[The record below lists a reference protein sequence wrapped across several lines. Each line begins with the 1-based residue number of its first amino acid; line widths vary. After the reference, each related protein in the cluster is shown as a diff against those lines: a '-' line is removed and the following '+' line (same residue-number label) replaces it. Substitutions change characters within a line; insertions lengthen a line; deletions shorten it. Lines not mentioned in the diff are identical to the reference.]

1 MDRRPPPRAPRAGQ
15 VASASPAPRGS
26 RPSTRQA
33 PAHPAR
39 STRFLHVPLPTPPA
53 STPLLVHPVPC
64 DHLRT
69 QRLCS
74 STGVAPGTGLASGKP
89 GIGITWRRGKRWR
102 RKAVARQQRPR
113 EEVTSNRLVSWVP
126 NTAFPPA
133 SLGQPHRPRK

>member
-15 VASASPAPRGS
+15 VASVSPAPRGS

-33 PAHPAR
+33 RAHPALFPR
-39 STRFLHVPLPTPPA
+39 LLHVQPPAPPA
-53 STPLLVHPVPC
+53 STPLPVHPGPC
-64 DHLRT
+64 DYLRT
-69 QRLCS
+69 QGLCS
-74 STGVAPGTGLASGKP
+74 NTGVAPVPGLAVWKA
-89 GIGITWRRGKRWR
+89 GIEISWRRGKRWR

-133 SLGQPHRPRK
+133 SLGQPHRLRK